1 MTIEIYNEQIGRRD
15 FLAKAAG
22 GLAALL
28 GYNFLYADEYKPKE
42 RTSLSPNYT
51 PNEGK
56 RTIEKIILHTTEGTG
71 KSAENTFLNPASK
84 VSAHYLIMEDGE
96 VVKMVDE
103 KNIAWHC
110 RNHNTTSVGIEIA
123 GYHNRKIN
131 DTQIKSSVYLI
142 KRVKNEYKLKD
153 SNIKAHSELDPERR
167 KDPGKDNIDAILK
180 ALSEGK

>member
-56 RTIEKIILHTTEGTG
+56 RT
-71 KSAENTFLNPASK
+71 
-84 VSAHYLIMEDGE
+84 
-96 VVKMVDE
+96 
-103 KNIAWHC
+103 
-110 RNHNTTSVGIEIA
+110 
-123 GYHNRKIN
+123 
-131 DTQIKSSVYLI
+131 
-142 KRVKNEYKLKD
+142 
-153 SNIKAHSELDPERR
+153 
-167 KDPGKDNIDAILK
+167 
-180 ALSEGK
+180 